1 MHGPEGC
8 RIAGHLTVR
17 KVPGTLKLV
26 LHSSEHDHEDHLVN
40 STHGVAEFWFGEP
53 LSRLQQSRPGGMVKS
68 AWAWP
73 PAVLQRRT
81 TCLLWGLPF
90 GPGRREERGE
100 RREERGER
108 REKRGQRR
116 EERREKR
123 EERRYKRDERRD
135 KREEMRE
142 ERREKI

>member
-53 LSRLQQSRPGGMVKS
+53 LSRLQRRPGAMRVLWRVT
-68 AWAWP
+68 AW
-73 PAVLQRRT
+73 
-81 TCLLWGLPF
+81 WGW
-90 GPGRREERGE
+90 E
-100 RREERGER
+100 
-108 REKRGQRR
+108 
-116 EERREKR
+116 
-123 EERRYKRDERRD
+123 
-135 KREEMRE
+135 
-142 ERREKI
+142 